1 MNEKPSDIAGHIA
14 DELAA
19 CGVKLVASLPDNW
32 LTGVIDA
39 LDRDERFTHIPVNRE
54 ESAIGLCSGAY
65 MGAMGS
71 AALMGASGF
80 MTVIYAITKINY
92 TYEIPLFLMLT
103 LRGGVGDH
111 HKHHAS
117 NSLYLRPVLDAI
129 DMPYRIIDQPGDIS
143 SISRCYHHTRTFSR
157 PMAVIFTRD
166 LLRGG
171 RHMKYLDCFRAL
183 ARQRTDQIVV
193 TSAGNSGQAWWAATR
208 DTEATF
214 YLDASMSLS
223 TMFASGLAFA
233 RPELKI
239 WAFMGDG
246 AFCMNPGMLMV
257 ERQMNLP
264 NLTHFLVSNRVY
276 GATSNAGLP
285 NVEQNDY
292 AAIARAMGLDRV
304 FEFADLVG
312 ARARPSDADGRQH
325 GRPYLR
331 GAGGRAVFRCR
342 AEARA
347 AALRRRRVE
356 IPLRPPH
363 RGAHRLRHLRLSAV
377 S

>member
-1 MNEKPSDIAGHIA
+1 MNEKPSDIARHIA

-39 LDRDERFTHIPVNRE
+39 VERDTRFVHIPVNRE

-117 NSLYLRPVLDAI
+117 NSLYLCPVLDAI

-143 SISRCYHHTRTFSR
+143 SISRCYQHTRTFAR

-171 RHMKYLDCFRAL
+171 R
-183 ARQRTDQIVV
+183 
-193 TSAGNSGQAWWAATR
+193 
-208 DTEATF
+208 
-214 YLDASMSLS
+214 
-223 TMFASGLAFA
+223 
-233 RPELKI
+233 P
-239 WAFMGDG
+239 
-246 AFCMNPGMLMV
+246 
-257 ERQMNLP
+257 
-264 NLTHFLVSNRVY
+264 
-276 GATSNAGLP
+276 
-285 NVEQNDY
+285 
-292 AAIARAMGLDRV
+292 
-304 FEFADLVG
+304 
-312 ARARPSDADGRQH
+312 
-325 GRPYLR
+325 
-331 GAGGRAVFRCR
+331 
-342 AEARA
+342 
-347 AALRRRRVE
+347 
-356 IPLRPPH
+356 
-363 RGAHRLRHLRLSAV
+363 
-377 S
+377 

>member
-1 MNEKPSDIAGHIA
+1 MNEKPSDIARHVA

-39 LDRDERFTHIPVNRE
+39 LDRDGRFVHIPVNRE

-103 LRGGVGDH
+103 LRGGIGDH

-129 DMPYRIIDQPGDIS
+129 DMPYRIIDQPGDIG
-143 SISRCYHHTRTFSR
+143 SISRCYQHTRTFSR

-171 RHMKYLDCFRAL
+171 R
-183 ARQRTDQIVV
+183 Q
-193 TSAGNSGQAWWAATR
+193 
-208 DTEATF
+208 
-214 YLDASMSLS
+214 
-223 TMFASGLAFA
+223 
-233 RPELKI
+233 
-239 WAFMGDG
+239 
-246 AFCMNPGMLMV
+246 
-257 ERQMNLP
+257 
-264 NLTHFLVSNRVY
+264 
-276 GATSNAGLP
+276 
-285 NVEQNDY
+285 
-292 AAIARAMGLDRV
+292 
-304 FEFADLVG
+304 
-312 ARARPSDADGRQH
+312 
-325 GRPYLR
+325 
-331 GAGGRAVFRCR
+331 
-342 AEARA
+342 
-347 AALRRRRVE
+347 
-356 IPLRPPH
+356 
-363 RGAHRLRHLRLSAV
+363 
-377 S
+377 